1 MACFR
6 SAESRAIRLPRATSQ
21 FSGPIV
27 APRWTHAQEQP
38 SSAPLP
44 RIASSRF
51 ALTVASELK
60 NYDKLATA
68 VPRTMFRSLS
78 MYKL

>member
-1 MACFR
+1 MRNRF
-6 SAESRAIRLPRATSQ
+6 SALQTGARLPRATSQ
-21 FSGPIV
+21 LSGQIV
-27 APRWTHAQEQP
+27 APRSTHAREQP

-68 VPRTMFRSLS
+68 VPRTMSRSLS
-78 MYKL
+78 MDKL